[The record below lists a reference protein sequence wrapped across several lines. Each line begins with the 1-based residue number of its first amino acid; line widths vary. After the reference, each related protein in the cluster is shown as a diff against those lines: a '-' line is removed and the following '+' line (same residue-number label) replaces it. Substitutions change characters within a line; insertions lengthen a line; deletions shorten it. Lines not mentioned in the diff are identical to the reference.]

1 MCEFSE
7 AHRKTASVKY
17 FSNHPDS
24 MIARNVT
31 ERFPN
36 AFRPN
41 CCPCCGKRLQPWEQR
56 PQGGATRCMCIHE
69 YNALV
74 PNNVGSCE
82 CLVCG
87 VDSGSLPDHKVRAQ
101 HGNPREI
108 SNHIHDGECMHL
120 WTLVHNVSIGEP
132 DVMRMFRG
140 QLEGPQSFAQLPS
153 PKNWMPKNAVFP
165 RRRVPKALPPPLAQ
179 LRYEMEK
186 PVMREKEPI
195 ISEYKGKLV
204 RRISAVFGR

>member
-1 MCEFSE
+1 MCEFCE
-7 AHRKTASVKY
+7 VNRKTASVKY
-17 FSNHPDS
+17 FSSHPDS
-24 MIARNVT
+24 MIARSVT
-31 ERFPN
+31 QRFPN

-41 CCPCCGKRLQPWEQR
+41 CCPRCGKRLQPWEQR
-56 PQGGATRCMCIHE
+56 PQGRATRCMCIHE

-87 VDSGSLPDHKVRAQ
+87 GGLPDHKVRAQ
-101 HGNPREI
+101 NRDQREI

-120 WTLVHNVSIGEP
+120 WTLIHNVSIGEP
-132 DVMRMFRG
+132 DVTAMFDAY
-140 QLEGPQSFAQLPS
+140 LESPQSYAQLPS

-165 RRRVPKALPPPLAQ
+165 RRRVPKALPPPVTQ

>member
-7 AHRKTASVKY
+7 AQRKAASVKY

-24 MIARNVT
+24 MIARSVT

-56 PQGGATRCMCIHE
+56 PPGGATRCMCVQE

-74 PNNVGSCE
+74 PNNVGSYE

-87 VDSGSLPDHKVRAQ
+87 GSLPDQKVWAQ
-101 HGNPREI
+101 SSNPREV
-108 SNHIHDGECMHL
+108 SNHIHDGKCMLL
-120 WTLVHNVSIGEP
+120 WSLIHNISIGEP
-132 DVMRMFRG
+132 DVTAVFNAY
-140 QLEGPQSFAQLPS
+140 LKNSQSYDQLPS
-153 PKNWMPKNAVFP
+153 PRNWMPKKAVFP
-165 RRRVPKALPPPLAQ
+165 RHRVPKALPPPIQQ
-179 LRYEMEK
+179 LRYEPENR
-186 PVMREKEPI
+186 VMREKVPI
-195 ISEYKGKLV
+195 ISEYKGKMV
-204 RRISAVFGR
+204 KRISEVFGR